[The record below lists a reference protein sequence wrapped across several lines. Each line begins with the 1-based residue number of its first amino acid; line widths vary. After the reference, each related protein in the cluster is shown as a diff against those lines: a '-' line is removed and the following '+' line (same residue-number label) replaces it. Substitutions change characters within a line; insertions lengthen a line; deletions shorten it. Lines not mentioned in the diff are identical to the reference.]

1 MPMEVNRRE
10 LKARARERIRASHPA
25 FWKVTLVYL
34 LLTSGVAAVAD
45 LAGAARIGLPP
56 VHLDTFALFLALLVT
71 LYTMVMGLG
80 YQWWALRTYRQQ
92 SAGYGTLIDGFSMAG
107 RVILMNVI
115 IFFSALGWAVAFA
128 LPSSLVLLL
137 LSGLL
142 SSGGGMLFLYL
153 LAMGGTFLGSLWIGY
168 RYAMAPYLLIDHP
181 EQGAGAAVRES
192 VAMMKGWK
200 WEFCKLD
207 LSFLG

>member
-80 YQWWALRTYRQQ
+80 YSGGPFGPTA
-92 SAGYGTLIDGFSMAG
+92 SSPPGTA
-107 RVILMNVI
+107 
-115 IFFSALGWAVAFA
+115 
-128 LPSSLVLLL
+128 PSSTA
-137 LSGLL
+137 SP
-142 SSGGGMLFLYL
+142 
-153 LAMGGTFLGSLWIGY
+153 W
-168 RYAMAPYLLIDHP
+168 P
-181 EQGAGAAVRES
+181 AG
-192 VAMMKGWK
+192 
-200 WEFCKLD
+200 
-207 LSFLG
+207 

>member
-107 RVILMNVI
+107 RVIQ
-115 IFFSALGWAVAFA
+115 
-128 LPSSLVLLL
+128 
-137 LSGLL
+137 
-142 SSGGGMLFLYL
+142 
-153 LAMGGTFLGSLWIGY
+153 IG
-168 RYAMAPYLLIDHP
+168 RAH
-181 EQGAGAAVRES
+181 V
-192 VAMMKGWK
+192 
-200 WEFCKLD
+200 
-207 LSFLG
+207 